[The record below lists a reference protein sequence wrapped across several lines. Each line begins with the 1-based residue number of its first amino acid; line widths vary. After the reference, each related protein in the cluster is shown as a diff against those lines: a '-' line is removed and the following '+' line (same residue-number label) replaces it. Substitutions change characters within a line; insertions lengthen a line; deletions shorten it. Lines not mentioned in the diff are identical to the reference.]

1 MTSENQAKISHRI
14 RTRGLKKKKKSS
26 WPHGE
31 EEVIQKGGREGFKN
45 DRALHKGNMEQVQC
59 ITQDRILEKVILL
72 RKGQVMANFKSTL
85 LKCILEKRQDW

>member
-1 MTSENQAKISHRI
+1 
-14 RTRGLKKKKKSS
+14 
-26 WPHGE
+26 
-31 EEVIQKGGREGFKN
+31 
-45 DRALHKGNMEQVQC
+45 MEQVQC